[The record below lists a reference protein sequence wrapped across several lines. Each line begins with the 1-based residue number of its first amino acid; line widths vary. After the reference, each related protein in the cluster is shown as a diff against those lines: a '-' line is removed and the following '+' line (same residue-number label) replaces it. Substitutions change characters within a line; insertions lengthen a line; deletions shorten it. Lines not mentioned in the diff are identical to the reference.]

1 MILETDFPDHWKTQ
15 KLIDV
20 CGDKAVMCLLRL
32 WLHCQLRKMWRFKA
46 YSTIK
51 IEAICRWNGEH
62 GLFCKTLIEV
72 GFLDVIGDDLV
83 VHDFEE
89 FNSKLCKNWQNGQKG
104 GRPKKNSTNVEN
116 DNPTENHEEPTQKLE
131 ETQLKPKT
139 KNGFHW
145 DNPTETHEEP
155 TQNPKPKTVSIGIT
169 QPKPDSKD
177 SKNSKNSKNISPI
190 IPLKGD
196 CVDFFSEELK
206 KSDCVCGL
214 DFDMLVDEF
223 STFVQY
229 RKEVCKKPI
238 KQKTGIRHAKRVLAR
253 IKEGLTPRQV
263 IQMFERAMDSDWQGW
278 DFDSEAQR
286 VKFLA
291 NVQNKKNKNTPPEDI
306 SQSIGS
312 FGVPAG
318 AFEGGML

>member
-1 MILETDFPDHWKTQ
+1 MIIETDFPDHWKTQ

-32 WLHCQLRKMWRFKA
+32 WLHCQLRKMWKFKT

-83 VHDFEE
+83 VHDFED
-89 FNSKLCKNWQNGQKG
+89 FNSKMCKNWKNGQKG
-104 GRPKKNSTNVEN
+104 GRPKKSDKQDSDGE
-116 DNPTENHEEPTQKLE
+116 PTETHEEPTQNPT
-131 ETQLKPKT
+131 ETQPKPKT
-139 KNGFHW
+139 QNAFQW

-155 TQNPKPKTVSIGIT
+155 TQNPKPKTVSNGIT

-177 SKNSKNSKNISPI
+177 SKDIKDSKNIPPI
-190 IPLKGD
+190 IPLKGG
-196 CVDFFSEELK
+196 CVGFFSEELR
-206 KSDCVCGL
+206 KSDCVEGF

-223 STFVQY
+223 STFARY
-229 RKEVCKKPI
+229 RREVCKKPI
-238 KQKTGIRHAKRVLAR
+238 KPKTGMRHARRVVSRL
-253 IKEGLTPRQV
+253 KEGLTPSQI
-263 IQMFERAMDSDWQGW
+263 IQMFEKAMDSDWQGW

-286 VKFLA
+286 VKFFA
-291 NVQNKKNKNTPPEDI
+291 DGKNAKNKNTPPEDV

-318 AFEGGML
+318 AFEGGIL

>member
-72 GFLDVIGDDLV
+72 GFLDVIADDLV
-83 VHDFEE
+83 VHDFED
-89 FNSKLCKNWQNGQKG
+89 FNSKLCRNWENGQKG
-104 GRPKKNSTNVEN
+104 GRPKKSNKQDN
-116 DNPTENHEEPTQKLE
+116 DGNTTETHAKPTQNPRK
-131 ETQLKPKT
+131 TQPKPKT
-139 KNGFHW
+139 QNGFQW
-145 DNPTETHEEP
+145 DNPAETHKKP
-155 TQNPKPKTVSIGIT
+155 TQNPKPKTVSNGIT

-177 SKNSKNSKNISPI
+177 SKDIKDSKNIPPI
-190 IPLKGD
+190 IPLKGG
-196 CVDFFSEELK
+196 CVDFFSTELK
-206 KSDCVCGL
+206 KGNLVEGL
-214 DFDMLVDEF
+214 DLEMLIDEF
-223 STFVQY
+223 STFAQY

-238 KQKTGIRHAKRVLAR
+238 KPKTGTRHAKRVLAR

-278 DFDSEAQR
+278 DFDGEAQR
-286 VKFLA
+286 VKSLA
-291 NVQNKKNKNTPPEDI
+291 NVQNEKNKKTPPEDV